1 MKLYQRFADGVL
13 RWLCQPRN
21 ANKSDRIVML
31 WAFTMGLMCVQ
42 LIMSVVF

>member
-1 MKLYQRFADGVL
+1 MSLYYRFVDAVL

-21 ANKSDRIVML
+21 ANRTDRVVAL

-42 LIMSVVF
+42 LVMSVVF

>member
-13 RWLCQPRN
+13 RWLTEPRN
-21 ANKSDRIVML
+21 ANKSDRIVAL

-42 LIMSVVF
+42 LLMSVVF